1 MAIIVIRGNP
11 DDSSGTMN
19 KKCPQMLVAFFRHIH
34 QHLPVATRMLA
45 WNQTQPCSKVAA
57 ILKFSSFAN
66 SSNNGRGRFRTNA
79 FTLRFRFEDK
89 LTIRVIAQRLG
100 LSGFQVGSSE
110 AVNDNISIYCG
121 IVLP

>member
-11 DDSSGTMN
+11 DDSAGTMN

-34 QHLPVATRMLA
+34 QHLSVTTRMLT

-66 SSNNGRGRFRTNA
+66 SSNNGRGRFRANA
-79 FTLRFRFEDK
+79 FNSGDTL
-89 LTIRVIAQRLG
+89 T
-100 LSGFQVGSSE
+100 GF
-110 AVNDNISIYCG
+110 
-121 IVLP
+121 